1 MCAGSDFLADIT
13 AFLKIQCAKP
23 IQPSLKHQGTFRQQI
38 NWSLR
43 HCGRNPQPMPV
54 FYRCRCDI
62 NTGILRKCVLRGNH
76 PPAQIRMPGVT
87 SGTCRGRIN
96 APDDPDRKLCFA
108 CQLDRPSQPVA
119 PQSGEKFICPS
130 GITFN
135 QKPVFCPANHKIDKD
150 PALRGQQ
157 GTSACLVLGQ
167 RLDICRYQRLQE
179 ICGLCAADAKY
190 LSRIVTRKAT
200 GQRCRIIAHGSVI
213 SPS

>member
-1 MCAGSDFLADIT
+1 MKLTKQKVCLIVLISSVFLLASAVAINLLATIESLKTIADSDEFKT
-13 AFLKIQCAKP
+13 AFDTEA
-23 IQPSLKHQGTFRQQI
+23 
-38 NWSLR
+38 
-43 HCGRNPQPMPV
+43 
-54 FYRCRCDI
+54 
-62 NTGILRKCVLRGNH
+62 
-76 PPAQIRMPGVT
+76 
-87 SGTCRGRIN
+87 
-96 APDDPDRKLCFA
+96 
-108 CQLDRPSQPVA
+108 
-119 PQSGEKFICPS
+119 QSGEKFICPS

-179 ICGLCAADAKY
+179 ICGLCAGDAKY